1 MRKFTEKKQI
11 NYKEGLTI
19 KNIIS
24 SKLRVIDG
32 KIEGIDKL
40 CKWIELYSKTKDLS
54 KTEDIL
60 ENQVIKSLYLC
71 EKANPTY
78 TKEKIE
84 KLKNK
89 EIIKSLLENY
99 YILIDNTYVSI
110 LNKF

>member
-11 NYKEGLTI
+11 SYKEGLTI
-19 KNIIS
+19 EKVIS
-24 SKLRVIDG
+24 SKLRVVEG

-40 CKWIELYSKTKDLS
+40 CKWIELYSKTKDIS
-54 KTEDIL
+54 KTEGIL
-60 ENQVIKSLYLC
+60 ENQVIKNLYLC

-84 KLKNK
+84 KLKDK
-89 EIIKSLLENY
+89 EMIKSLLENY
-99 YILIDNTYVSI
+99 YILMDNVYVSI